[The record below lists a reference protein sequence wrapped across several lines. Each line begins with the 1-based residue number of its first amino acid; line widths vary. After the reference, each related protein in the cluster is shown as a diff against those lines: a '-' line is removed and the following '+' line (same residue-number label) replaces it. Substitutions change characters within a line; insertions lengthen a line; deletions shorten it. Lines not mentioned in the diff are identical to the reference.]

1 MNIKDY
7 FAVKSQTVETSLV
20 HWLPSGESRL
30 AQAMRYSVMAGGKRI
45 RPILALAT
53 AEMLGGKQE
62 DVLPGA
68 CALEFIH
75 NYSLIH
81 DDLPCMDNDDFRRG
95 RPTTHK
101 QFGEKTAILAGNAL
115 IIESFRLLGQFAQDS
130 SLPDSAKIHIIT
142 QIAQAS
148 GMQGMIAGQVSDLE
162 SEMQDI
168 SAERMAYIHS
178 HKTGALIRAA
188 VLVGAYASNADDNQV
203 SHLRDYAEK
212 LGLMFQVTD
221 DILDIEGSE
230 EKRGKKIG
238 GDVELGKAT
247 YPRIHGM
254 EKAKKLV
261 SDLMLGCQADL
272 AVFGEKASILIAIS
286 DYVGTRKA

>member
-1 MNIKDY
+1 MIIKDY
-7 FAVKSQTVETSLV
+7 FAVKAKIIEASLDK
-20 HWLPSGESRL
+20 WLPSGDSQVG
-30 AQAMRYSVMAGGKRI
+30 QAMRYAVMAGGKRI
-45 RPILALAT
+45 RPVLAIAT
-53 AEMLGGKQE
+53 SEMLGGKEE
-62 DVLPGA
+62 DVLPGG

-101 QFGEKTAILAGNAL
+101 QFGETTAILAGNTL
-115 IIESFRLLGQFAQDS
+115 IIEAFRLLGEFARES
-130 SLPDSAKIHIIT
+130 SLPDSAKLKIIT
-142 QIAQAS
+142 EIAQAS

-162 SEMQDI
+162 SEKLDI
-168 SAERMAYIHS
+168 DADRMAYIHS

-188 VLVGAYASNADDNQV
+188 VLAGAYASNATDIQV
-203 SHLRDYAEK
+203 EHLHHYAEK

-230 EKRGKKIG
+230 ENRGKKIG
-238 GDVELGKAT
+238 GDIELGKAT

-254 EKAKKLV
+254 DKAKALV
-261 SDLMLGCQADL
+261 KELMEGCRHDL
-272 AVFGEKASILIAIS
+272 ASFGDKAETLIAIS